1 MVEAAKA
8 CSDEA
13 FLLHRPLQILY
24 VSSRAD
30 IREKVAAIR
39 LNQTTTALTVL
50 LMTALIII
58 SSLVL
63 AAVIVATGIYVVVHI
78 KRNSQPDLNPQAME
92 LLNQSVNGLN
102 HQVTQLL
109 TESSKSISDRLD
121 NTNTVVGDLR
131 QKLGRLEEASRQM
144 LDVGKDISRLQD
156 ILQPP
161 KLRGSMGE
169 FFLHDLLAQ
178 ILPSHNFEMQYK
190 FKGGETVDAVI
201 KLNQGLVPVDAKF
214 PLDNFRR
221 IIESGSDE
229 DKKSAR
235 KAFLRD
241 VKIHVDAIS
250 SKYIRMDEDTLDF
263 ALMYI
268 PAENVYYETII
279 KDDESATDPA
289 LFSYA
294 ITKRVIPVSPNT
306 FYAYLQTI
314 FLGLRGMRVE
324 EKSREI
330 LENIARVQKEF
341 EKFSEAFRLVGQ
353 HLDNS
358 SKKYMEAQKRFGALG
373 SKIEQVDGLAK
384 GLEATDSPKAV
395 DE

>member
-1 MVEAAKA
+1 MI
-8 CSDEA
+8 
-13 FLLHRPLQILY
+13 P
-24 VSSRAD
+24 
-30 IREKVAAIR
+30 
-39 LNQTTTALTVL
+39 
-50 LMTALIII
+50 LIII
-58 SSLVL
+58 SSVL
-63 AAVIVATGIYVVVHI
+63 LAVVVI
-78 KRNSQPDLNPQAME
+78 LTGAFIVSAIRSSRAQDTGPQAIEM
-92 LLNQSVNGLN
+92 LQLSVQGLNQ
-102 HQVTQLL
+102 QVTQLL
-109 TESSKSISDRLD
+109 SDSNKSISQRLD
-121 NTNTVVGDLR
+121 STNTVVGDLR
-131 QKLGRLEEASRQM
+131 HKLGRLEEASRQM

-169 FFLHDLLAQ
+169 LFLQDLLAQ
-178 ILPSHNFEMQYK
+178 ILPAQNFELQYR
-190 FKGGETVDAVI
+190 FKGGEAVDAVI
-201 KLNQGLVPVDAKF
+201 KLAKGLVPVDAKF

-221 IIESGSDE
+221 VIESESD
-229 DKKSAR
+229 DARKGAR
-235 KAFLRD
+235 KAFIRD
-241 VKIHVDAIS
+241 VKTHIDAIS
-250 SKYIRMDEDTLDF
+250 SKYIRMDENTLDF

-279 KDDESATDPA
+279 KDSEPGSEPA
-289 LFSYA
+289 LFTYA
-294 ITKRVIPVSPNT
+294 IKKRVIPVSPNT

-358 SKKYMEAQKRFGALG
+358 SKKYMEAQKRFGALE

-384 GLEATDSPKAV
+384 GLEAADAPARLP
-395 DE
+395 E